1 MEKERYIES
10 CMKLVELVGDM
21 TYSQWCKIRKLIEDE
36 YQKGQAKEPLGKVE
50 HLDLLMKQSYI
61 DRK

>member
-1 MEKERYIES
+1 MEKERYVES
-10 CMKLVELVGDM
+10 CLKLVELVGDM

-36 YQKGQAKEPLGKVE
+36 YQKGQAKATLGKVE

-61 DRK
+61 K